1 MICSSVRPSFSF
13 NTNPNW
19 QLWISLNCYHILDRC
34 LCQFTSHRRT
44 PKPERRGVMCE
55 QLNNSTRAAVLKQSK
70 LLGHEGGCCLA
81 FSLLKVYWILKFNIS
96 PITHW
101 RVFSLRASD
110 VASYLLV
117 FSTSS
122 PPWSAFWSR
131 VHHQY
136 KWRFMSK
143 CTVQWDVLALVKNAQ
158 TQLNEILLSAGV
170 AVICTATT
178 PILIINVCVIRG
190 LFGVNCHVRSLK
202 SKYLFMF
209 GFVMCMS
216 PPHLQRK
223 HICFN
228 AQDVDM
234 IYYGCALCVHQHM
247 FYICTYICICF
258 FHMCLL
264 HPLGC
269 HALTQRSLLY
279 AQSHESGLW
288 EQAQL
293 LSSLSHA
300 FTLIPSCVPPF
311 HPWWWGG
318 AVWWTPPWKNSH
330 THVWGSPN
338 PEKKEVRVFYVFT
351 VCLNVWL
358 MRTLLLA
365 VLLASLITALVLL
378 FIVFCHWWLS

>member
-19 QLWISLNCYHILDRC
+19 QLWISLNCYHILDRR

-117 FSTSS
+117 FSTGS

-143 CTVQWDVLALVKNAQ
+143 CTVHVTATPTKKTHLFQCTGRGYDILRLCSLCASTYVLYLYIYMHMFFSHVSAPPTGVPCPDSEVFVVRTEPWVRPVGTSPAS
-158 TQLNEILLSAGV
+158 LLSLPRFHAH
-170 AVICTATT
+170 
-178 PILIINVCVIRG
+178 PILCTSVSPLVMGRCCV
-190 LFGVNCHVRSLK
+190 VNTTVEKL
-202 SKYLFMF
+202 
-209 GFVMCMS
+209 
-216 PPHLQRK
+216 
-223 HICFN
+223 
-228 AQDVDM
+228 
-234 IYYGCALCVHQHM
+234 
-247 FYICTYICICF
+247 T
-258 FHMCLL
+258 
-264 HPLGC
+264 
-269 HALTQRSLLY
+269 HA
-279 AQSHESGLW
+279 
-288 EQAQL
+288 
-293 LSSLSHA
+293 
-300 FTLIPSCVPPF
+300 C
-311 HPWWWGG
+311 
-318 AVWWTPPWKNSH
+318 
-330 THVWGSPN
+330 
-338 PEKKEVRVFYVFT
+338 VRVTEPWEKGSACVLRIYCMFECVAHAYAFVSCSVSESNNSPCFIIYCFLSLMI
-351 VCLNVWL
+351 VIKFDLYFGLLN
-358 MRTLLLA
+358 
-365 VLLASLITALVLL
+365 
-378 FIVFCHWWLS
+378 